1 MTEEDKINDSFLFTK
16 KKKFFMVFYKGITFT
31 DEESLLN
38 FERKEKLDN
47 ILDDKELK
55 DGYQYNFEFPD
66 NLDL

>member
-1 MTEEDKINDSFLFTK
+1 
-16 KKKFFMVFYKGITFT
+16 MVFYKGITFT